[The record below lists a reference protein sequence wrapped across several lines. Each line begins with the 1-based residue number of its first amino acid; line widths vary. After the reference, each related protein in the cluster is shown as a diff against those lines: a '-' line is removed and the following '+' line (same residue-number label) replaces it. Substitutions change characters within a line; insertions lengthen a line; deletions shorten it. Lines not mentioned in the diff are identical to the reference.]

1 MTNTNIP
8 GVSFFL
14 KRAISVTKLKRMFL
28 QKTGI
33 PTTKAGVER

>member
-8 GVSFFL
+8 GISFFL
-14 KRAISVTKLKRMFL
+14 KRAISVTNLKRMFP
-28 QKTGI
+28 QKTGT